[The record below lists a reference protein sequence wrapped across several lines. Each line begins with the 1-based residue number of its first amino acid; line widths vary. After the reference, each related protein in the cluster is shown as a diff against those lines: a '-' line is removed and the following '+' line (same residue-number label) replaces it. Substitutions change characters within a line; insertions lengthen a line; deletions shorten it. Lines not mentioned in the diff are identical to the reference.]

1 MYHLKGRNLGINE
14 EIGDISQNLIKK
26 GYNKGYDA
34 IQDKLDDDYSDVEDD
49 IEKIKKGYNKA
60 KDIARNVVEKVNEE
74 RERQKILDNMKEGET
89 TTLDNGVTV
98 GKYGFGKYSKNA
110 KSPAVRYIIK

>member
-1 MYHLKGRNLGINE
+1 M
-14 EIGDISQNLIKK
+14 IKK

-34 IQDKLDDDYSDVEDD
+34 IQDKLDDDYSDVEED
-49 IEKIKKGYNKA
+49 IEKIKKGYNKI
-60 KDIARNVVEKVNEE
+60 KDKANDVVEKINEE
-74 RERQKILDNMKEGET
+74 RERQKIFDNMKEGEASTKSSLGSSFGRDYT

>member
-1 MYHLKGRNLGINE
+1 
-14 EIGDISQNLIKK
+14 
-26 GYNKGYDA
+26 
-34 IQDKLDDDYSDVEDD
+34 
-49 IEKIKKGYNKA
+49 
-60 KDIARNVVEKVNEE
+60 
-74 RERQKILDNMKEGET
+74 MKEGEASTKSSLGSSFGRDYT

>member
-1 MYHLKGRNLGINE
+1 M
-14 EIGDISQNLIKK
+14 IKK
-26 GYNKGYDA
+26 GYNKGYDT
-34 IQDKLDDDYSDVEDD
+34 IQEKLDDDYSDVEED
-49 IEKIKKGYNKA
+49 IEKIKKGYSKA
-60 KDIARNVVEKVNEE
+60 KNIISNVIDEHKEQ
-74 RERQKILDNMKEGET
+74 QKILDNMKEGDT